1 MRIVNKALSAK
12 SRWGLAN
19 INRKMSA
26 FPTASKREGGVN
38 ETMHRK
44 WCSKCSKSFFGTLH
58 RAIKMLA

>member
-38 ETMHRK
+38 ETMHQK
-44 WCSKCSKSFFGTLH
+44 WCSKSSK
-58 RAIKMLA
+58 